1 MRLPLP
7 LLASVAV
14 AAVPCVVGAGGQSRV
29 RSSVDLVQ
37 VWASVTDANGRH
49 VTGLTREDFEVA
61 EDGVPQPLTHF
72 SGERV
77 PVSLGVVVDSSD
89 SMRGEAMIDAR
100 AAVDRFLGDL
110 LQPVDQAFVSTFSH
124 EPRMLADWT
133 RPTSALRGALDPV
146 RPGGGTAIYD
156 ALKAF
161 APILVRRVHPRAA
174 LLVISDGADT
184 ASDASLNEAREA
196 LRRTDALVYAIA
208 IDAPD
213 ARASTRV
220 NPAALQQ
227 ITAPSGGYTE
237 VVRAASDLAPATE
250 RIAEELNHQYS
261 LAYALPRRADDSW
274 RSIRVRMKNPAYSV
288 RARRG
293 YFASLGNR

>member
-1 MRLPLP
+1 MRLPLS
-7 LLASVAV
+7 LLASVV
-14 AAVPCVVGAGGQSRV
+14 IAVPALLWAGGQSRF

-37 VWASVTDANGRH
+37 VWVSVTDANGRQ
-49 VTGLTREDFEVA
+49 VTGLTREDFEIA
-61 EDGVPQPLTHF
+61 EDGVTQPLTHF

-77 PVSLGVVVDSSD
+77 PVSLGVLVDSSD
-89 SMRGEAMIDAR
+89 SMRGQAIIEAR

-124 EPRMLADWT
+124 EPRMMSDWT
-133 RPTSALRGALDPV
+133 RPTGGLRGALDQV
-146 RPGGGTAIYD
+146 RPAGGTAIYD
-156 ALKAF
+156 ALKVF
-161 APILVRRVHPRAA
+161 APFFTRRVHPRAA

-184 ASDASLNEAREA
+184 ASDATLNEARDT

-213 ARASTRV
+213 SRESTRV

-237 VVRAASDLAPATE
+237 VVRAASELAPATE
-250 RIAEELNHQYS
+250 RIADELNNQYS
-261 LAYALPRRADDSW
+261 LAYALPRRPDDSW
-274 RSIRVRMKNPAYSV
+274 HSIRVRVKNTAYTV

-293 YFASLGNR
+293 YFASRGDR